1 MITGLKVSS
10 VSANRPT
17 DDMITNMRF
26 NINFDDVKVTDDNVE
41 VMYTFTAI
49 YEGQD
54 SKQVGDLKIVG
65 KLLAKE
71 TKAKAKEIADTWQ
84 NKKTLP
90 VDFAEDVMTVLNF
103 DFGSRGTLVAWS
115 AGLVAPLP
123 FSRAKIQQQPASQSQ
138 GA

>member
-17 DDMITNMRF
+17 DDMIASMRF
-26 NINFDDVKVTDDNVE
+26 SVSFDDVKVTDDNVE
-41 VMYTFTAI
+41 VVYTYTAI

-71 TKAKAKEIADTWQ
+71 TKARAKEIADTWQ

-90 VDFAEDVMTVLNF
+90 VDFAEDVINLLNF
-103 DFGSRGTLVAWS
+103 ECGSRGTLLAWS

-123 FSRAKIQQQPASQSQ
+123 LSRAKIQQQPASQSQ

>member
-17 DDMITNMRF
+17 DDMIANMKF
-26 NINFDDVKVTDDNVE
+26 NINFDDVKVADDNVE

-90 VDFAEDVMTVLNF
+90 VDFAEDVINLLNF
-103 DFGSRGTLVAWS
+103 ECGSRGTLLAWS

-123 FSRAKIQQQPASQSQ
+123 LSRAKIQQQTTSQSQ